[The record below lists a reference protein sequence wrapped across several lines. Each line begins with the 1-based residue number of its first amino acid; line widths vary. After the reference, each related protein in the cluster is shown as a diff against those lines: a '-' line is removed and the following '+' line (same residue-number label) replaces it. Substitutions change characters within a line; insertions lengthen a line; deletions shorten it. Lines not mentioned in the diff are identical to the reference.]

1 MFRRFFLLLTLLA
14 AFLVYRRFAG
24 GQEATSLATM
34 EV

>member
-1 MFRRFFLLLTLLA
+1 LALAITLLTLVA

-24 GQEATSLATM
+24 GQEAASLATM